1 MEIYENLHWTRVIS
15 LEQQQIDASYRWPLG
30 PDLADAHDELFT
42 IDEDELPELQP
53 YFDPAAFQREHPR
66 PETATWTLP
75 EPELRRIAVQASS
88 IR

>member
-15 LEQQQIDASYRWPLG
+15 LDQQQIDASYRWPLG
-30 PDLADAHDELFT
+30 PDLSNAHDELFT

-66 PETATWTLP
+66 PETAAWTLP
-75 EPELRRIAVQASS
+75 EPELRRVAVQASS
-88 IR
+88 IK